1 MAAVVELV
9 LGVTCLVCCLWTFRK
24 WQLRQRLCQCL
35 SPRVSSNQVQ
45 HSHMLK
51 PRLEWM
57 IGVCYNPPSFKQ
69 SLSFFVSVF
78 VFVSIC
84 YCMLTL
90 FLFPLNIVFVGLYS
104 SVACTLPGC
113 ACWYLS
119 CSITGISSEFGRIV
133 VADFFTVN
141 LVFVLCDS
149 RLEDA
154 LTADLRNMNRLA
166 KVCTLFAT
174 FQHLVIRWV
183 LTKAASLQLCLASNV
198 AWVVE
203 GLRFKV

>member
-24 WQLRQRLCQCL
+24 WQLRQRLCRCL

-69 SLSFFVSVF
+69 PLSFFVSVF

-84 YCMLTL
+84 SCMLTL
-90 FLFPLNIVFVGLYS
+90 FLFPLNIVFVGLFS

-119 CSITGISSEFGRIV
+119 CSITGISSEFGRIWQ
-133 VADFFTVN
+133 N
-141 LVFVLCDS
+141 SCG
-149 RLEDA
+149 
-154 LTADLRNMNRLA
+154 
-166 KVCTLFAT
+166 TLFHS
-174 FQHLVIRWV
+174 QLGICVVWQ
-183 LTKAASLQLCLASNV
+183 SLRRCSNCRSPQYESSCQGLHTVCLFPTL
-198 AWVVE
+198 
-203 GLRFKV
+203 GD